1 MCQRLLTVSQRGY
14 VPVKYVPGTDELLAK
29 LPLCPTGLTLD
40 GSSSR
45 CSGVVSVP
53 ALKKCAAVLVGS
65 SVVLRDGKCVMSS
78 VSVRNPVVSCFA
90 TTEDPLSWVFD
101 SGSGQCVATVF
112 EDYEVK
118 TGERRV
124 PPLTERVRVAPF
136 TKRVRVAPFS
146 ESYTVTERVRVAPFT
161 KQKRVAP
168 FREKVRVAPF
178 TRRER
183 VAPFTK
189 RVRVAPFNRQVRV
202 APFSKQVRVPP
213 FSVRVRVAPFTERVS
228 VRESYSYTVRE
239 RSSCNEYLM
248 GRCLKWNYRI
258 VRKTGYR
265 TVWKTVPAYNY
276 ETRSVVKYNTVP
288 VYNYE
293 TRAVYN
299 YETVPNYKYES
310 VPVYNYEWR
319 AVFNYETESVEN
331 YENRQVTKT
340 REVFN
345 YEDQEVFNY
354 EDREVLNFEPVYE
367 TRQRKVE
374 KRKPPELLCS
384 DGHIIDRN
392 DNKFKK
398 KVETVTST
406 VNSCDGT
413 SKASLRSV
421 LGTSLSVTYTNA
433 EWSLGGGK
441 CHRSVTTPPVGCD
454 TGYKLLRLREGSICR
469 HPKASPFGAV
479 DIAARKPILGFAP
492 DSVLTYHADEDDDA
506 ERKQW
511 ESYFIL
517 GGEQVYNSLTDL
529 SIRKAKKEE
538 TPDVK

>member
-78 VSVRNPVVSCFA
+78 VSVRDPVVSCFA

-112 EDYEVK
+112 EDYEAK

-124 PPLTERVRVAPF
+124 PPL
-136 TKRVRVAPFS
+136 
-146 ESYTVTERVRVAPFT
+146 TERVRVAPFT

-258 VRKTGYR
+258 VRKVGYR
-265 TVWKTVPAYNY
+265 TVWKTVSVYHY

-310 VPVYNYEWR
+310 VPDYNYEWR

-331 YENRQVTKT
+331 YENIQVTKT

-354 EDREVLNFEPVYE
+354 EDREVLKFEPVYE
-367 TRQRKVE
+367 TRQRKIE

-392 DNKFKK
+392 DNKCKK
-398 KVETVTST
+398 QVETVTST
-406 VNSCDGT
+406 VNSCDGI

-421 LGTSLSVTYTNA
+421 LGTSLPITYTTS
-433 EWSLGGGK
+433 EWILEGGK
-441 CHRSVTTPPVGCD
+441 CRRSANTASQGC
-454 TGYKLLRLREGSICR
+454 TEKI
-469 HPKASPFGAV
+469 
-479 DIAARKPILGFAP
+479 
-492 DSVLTYHADEDDDA
+492 
-506 ERKQW
+506 
-511 ESYFIL
+511 
-517 GGEQVYNSLTDL
+517 
-529 SIRKAKKEE
+529 
-538 TPDVK
+538 